1 MTSLKTSIKTI
12 TYLSDTGCLEIQGA
26 SLMTTRPSLTEDQ
39 FVDMAF
45 ITSLLQMTDKWIYKL
60 IKDGVF
66 PKPIKLGRSSRWLK
80 SEVENW
86 LQERIDQSRK

>member
-1 MTSLKTSIKTI
+1 
-12 TYLSDTGCLEIQGA
+12 
-26 SLMTTRPSLTEDQ
+26 MTTRLSLTEDQ

-45 ITSLLQMTDKWIYKL
+45 ITSPLQMTDKWIYKL

-66 PKPIKLGRSSRWLK
+66 PGPIKLGRSSRWLK

>member
-1 MTSLKTSIKTI
+1 
-12 TYLSDTGCLEIQGA
+12 
-26 SLMTTRPSLTEDQ
+26 MTTRPSLTEAQ

-60 IKDGVF
+60 IKDGIF

>member
-1 MTSLKTSIKTI
+1 
-12 TYLSDTGCLEIQGA
+12 
-26 SLMTTRPSLTEDQ
+26 MTTRPSLTEDQ

-80 SEVENW
+80 SEVE
-86 LQERIDQSRK
+86 

>member
-1 MTSLKTSIKTI
+1 
-12 TYLSDTGCLEIQGA
+12 
-26 SLMTTRPSLTEDQ
+26 MTTHISLTEEQ

-45 ITSLLQMTDKWIYKL
+45 ITGLLQMTDKWIYKL
-60 IKDGVF
+60 IKDGAF
-66 PKPIKLGRSSRWLK
+66 PRPIKLGRSSRWLK

>member
-1 MTSLKTSIKTI
+1 
-12 TYLSDTGCLEIQGA
+12 
-26 SLMTTRPSLTEDQ
+26 MTTHLSLTEDQ

-60 IKDGVF
+60 IKDGIF

>member
-1 MTSLKTSIKTI
+1 
-12 TYLSDTGCLEIQGA
+12 
-26 SLMTTRPSLTEDQ
+26 MTTHPLLTEDQ
-39 FVDMAF
+39 LIDMAF
-45 ITSLLQMTDKWIYKL
+45 ITSLLKMTDKWIYKL

-66 PKPIKLGRSSRWLK
+66 PKPIKLGQSSRWLK

>member
-1 MTSLKTSIKTI
+1 
-12 TYLSDTGCLEIQGA
+12 
-26 SLMTTRPSLTEDQ
+26 MTTRPSLTEDQ

-66 PKPIKLGRSSRWLK
+66 PKPIKLGQKLPMVKKR
-80 SEVENW
+80 
-86 LQERIDQSRK
+86 SRKLATGKNRPVP